1 LIYGE
6 RLRRRNTNE
15 LHRGKVLREVKHT
28 HTHTHTYTHE
38 KRTKEKRTK
47 KKRKREREEDK
58 GEHQSS
64 HTVVI

>member
-28 HTHTHTYTHE
+28 HTHTHTHE